1 MEIEAKILNID
12 PEKIINNLINIGAV
26 KIFDGVIYTLFYDT
40 PEGKLS
46 KRKELLR
53 LRRMGKEAIL
63 TYKRYVS
70 NNSVKTREEYE
81 TKVGN
86 LEKMDLI
93 LRSLGYQVTE
103 KMSKKR
109 VSYKTDSA
117 RVDIDVHLENYSFI
131 PPLLEI
137 EAKDEEAIN
146 KLARELGFLST
157 DLSTWDFFE
166 VARHYLAKTP
176 KSTQ

>member
-12 PEKIINNLINIGAV
+12 PEKIINILRKIGTV
-26 KIFDGVIYTLFYDT
+26 KIFDGEIYTLFYDT
-40 PEGKLS
+40 PQGTLS
-46 KRKELLR
+46 KRKDLLR
-53 LRRMGKEAIL
+53 LRRMGKDVLL

-70 NNSVKTREEYE
+70 NKNVKTREEYE

-86 LEKMDLI
+86 LEKMNLI
-93 LRSLGYQVTE
+93 LISLGYQVTE

-109 VSYKTDSA
+109 VSYKNDSA
-117 RVDIDVHLENYSFI
+117 RVDIDIYLKNYSFI

-146 KLARELGFLST
+146 KMARDLGFSSK

-166 VARHYLAKTP
+166 VSRHYLDNNSK
-176 KSTQ
+176 